1 MRNRTPPQ
9 KRISQSTSR
18 FNVAVWGRQSGKTT
32 FGLDK
37 MVYKPLQ
44 GRSEGVYW
52 YVLQTFSAAEIAFNR
67 YVRLL
72 YNTGLV
78 QDKNESERFVRLQNG
93 AIIFFKSGKN
103 YEDLRAETLD
113 GCMIDEVRQQ
123 HPDLWTKVIRPMLS
137 RRKGWCDFYST
148 PNGFDHFYD
157 IYQFAQSHPEEWSTF
172 HAPSIEAFWWTP
184 AEVESARATMSEEE
198 FAQEILAEFREI
210 GVGKAYTT
218 HGLHNQRLDN
228 PFSVRGYDWSPYLP
242 IIVGVDFNVGLMV
255 WELSQRKGNH
265 IHFVDEIAVQN
276 TDTEECALVLA
287 KKIMDVHS
295 MKEGPKP
302 PVIIIG
308 DASGNARKTSAV
320 GQTDYII
327 IKRVLKDHGIIYED
341 LTPKENPGVKDR
353 INCINSQLK
362 AADGT
367 ISLTY
372 NPVRCKYL
380 KRDFERVKWKQGTDG
395 AILDKSDPLATHAS
409 DAAGYPICHYNNTFR
424 ERPGKMRVLLR

>member
-1 MRNRTPPQ
+1 MNELIFKAWENPNTTYWF
-9 KRISQSTSR
+9 ISPTFEQAKIQYRRLYGMLSTCWDILIKKNQTELRLKFINQS
-18 FNVAVWGRQSGKTT
+18 Q
-32 FGLDK
+32 
-37 MVYKPLQ
+37 
-44 GRSEGVYW
+44 
-52 YVLQTFSAAEIAFNR
+52 I
-67 YVRLL
+67 
-72 YNTGLV
+72 
-78 QDKNESERFVRLQNG
+78 RFV
-93 AIIFFKSGKN
+93 SGEVLEN
-103 YEDLRAETLD
+103 LRGETLH
-113 GCMIDEVRQQ
+113 GVVIDEVRDQ
-123 HPDLWTKVIRPMLS
+123 PDTLWSMVISPML
-137 RRKGWCDFYST
+137 RTTKGWACFVST
-148 PNGFDHFYD
+148 PNGYDQFYD
-157 IYQFAQSHPEEWSTF
+157 LFQKGGVEKDWESFM
-172 HAPSIEAFWWTP
+172 APSTCNPLFTQEEF
-184 AEVESARATMSEEE
+184 ELARSEMSEDV
-198 FAQEILAEFREI
+198 FNQEILAQFTEI
-210 GVGKAYTT
+210 GVGKAYKN
-218 HGLHNQRLDN
+218 HGLHNQRMDN
-228 PFSVRGYDWSPYLP
+228 PFSVRGHDWSPYLP

-255 WELSQRKGNH
+255 WELAQRKGNH